1 MRNFLL
7 VGHTS
12 SHNRGCEA
20 LTRSTITILRKQFPE
35 AKITVAA
42 LYPEDE
48 SPLTNNIPGLQIIPG
63 LNRVS
68 SVTGEYPFSHRML
81 KFVKNVL
88 PYGISILHDS
98 NIGWKA
104 ILPQA
109 RPKSEA
115 GFSRV
120 RHLKAAM
127 LEADAVILLGADLY
141 NIENYFPPVYAM
153 EVMEY
158 AQLLGRKTIIWSAS
172 IWQFN
177 RKWVERR
184 VKDILCGVNLIAARD
199 KETIAYLAKLGI
211 NKNVVFVPDSAFL
224 LEPKITSRTGLP
236 WLPKPQLVVGFNGSD
251 FIYYYLQKRK
261 YREFITDIIHF
272 FQFIIDN
279 FGCSIVFIPNDG
291 YPGAQEREF
300 LFEIESMITRRES
313 VYMIPPGLDA
323 AEIKAVISQ
332 CDIFL
337 GMKFHPTIFSLS
349 QGIPTLGM
357 YYSPKFIGLHKSIF
371 EHTDYLIHYKD
382 VSFDALMLKFKQ
394 IKEDKEKIQQILRRR
409 IPKIEAELLIAGNHL
424 ENLFA

>member
-1 MRNFLL
+1 MNNFLI

-20 LTRSTITILRKQFPE
+20 LARSTITILRKQFPA

-42 LYPEDE
+42 LYPEGE
-48 SPLTNNIPGLQIIPG
+48 SPLINNITGLEIIPG
-63 LNRVS
+63 FNRVS
-68 SVTGEYPFSHRML
+68 SVIGKYPFSHRIL
-81 KFVKNVL
+81 KFVKNIL
-88 PYGISILHDS
+88 PYGIVALHDR

-104 ILPQA
+104 MLPQA
-109 RPKSEA
+109 RPKSET

-158 AQLLGRKTIIWSAS
+158 AQLLGRKTVIWGAS

-177 RKWVERR
+177 RRWVERR
-184 VKDILCGVNLIAARD
+184 VRDILCRANLVTARD
-199 KETIAYLAKLGI
+199 EMTIDYLSKLGI
-211 NKNVVFVPDSAFL
+211 KKNTVLVPDSAFL
-224 LEPKITSRTGLP
+224 LQPRLTSRTGLP
-236 WLPKPQLVVGFNGSD
+236 WTLKPQLVVGFNGSD
-251 FIYYYLQKRK
+251 FIYYYLQKRT
-261 YREFITDIIHF
+261 YRKCIIDIIKF

-279 FGCSIVFIPNDG
+279 FGCRIVFVPNDG

-300 LFEIESMITRRES
+300 LFEINSMIARRES
-313 VYMIPPGLDA
+313 VYMVPPGLDA
-323 AEIKAVISQ
+323 SEIKAVIGQ

-357 YYSPKFIGLHKSIF
+357 YYSPKFIGLHQSIF
-371 EHTDYLIHYKD
+371 GHTDYLIHYND
-382 VSFDALMLKFKQ
+382 ISFDLLMLKFQQVKD
-394 IKEDKEKIQQILRRR
+394 DKDKIQQILRRR
-409 IPKIEAELLIAGNHL
+409 VPEIEAELFNAGKHL